1 MSDLIVG
8 LGLVLVIEG
17 LLWAAFPGT
26 GRRILEASAGAPEGQ
41 LRLGGV
47 VALLLGVVV
56 VWLVRG

>member
-17 LLWAAFPGT
+17 LLWAAFPRA
-26 GRRILEASAGAPEGQ
+26 GRHLLEVVSVAPETSIRVAGAAAM
-41 LRLGGV
+41 V
-47 VALLLGVVV
+47 FGVVV